1 MPLENP
7 LSAHSL
13 LDSLS
18 NEPGLQHELAFYAT
32 FAHKTFL
39 LMQREGPK
47 AEGFSRLQQSFK
59 DAVEKVRSILQK
71 AGEQGFS
78 GAAIVLEVSP
88 SGMAKLMSLMQEL
101 AQIKQ
106 STQ

>member
-7 LSAHSL
+7 KVAQDL

-18 NEPGLQHELAFYAT
+18 SEPGLQHELAFYAT
-32 FAHKTFL
+32 FAHKTFQ

-59 DAVEKVRSILQK
+59 DAVDKVRTILQK

-78 GAAIVLEVSP
+78 GAADLLEISP
-88 SGMAKLMSLMQEL
+88 SGMAKLMDLMQEL
-101 AQIKQ
+101 ARIKQ